1 VIAMLPKPLS
11 YAVAAVLAFGTFD
24 LAMAKKEKP
33 RPEQPNIMQD
43 ETPGMKRSFRLRP
56 RGSSTYIPPPI
67 PSPNAGPPA
76 PALTQRGPGVYQPP
90 RIDSFGDRATEA
102 IHAYP
107 LARGLGNNPVDQ
119 QMFIR
124 QRANER

>member
-1 VIAMLPKPLS
+1 
-11 YAVAAVLAFGTFD
+11 
-24 LAMAKKEKP
+24 
-33 RPEQPNIMQD
+33 
-43 ETPGMKRSFRLRP
+43 MKRSFRLRP

-76 PALTQRGPGVYQPP
+76 AAALQPGPGVYQPP
-90 RIDSFGDRATEA
+90 RIDSFGDRATRA

-107 LARGLGNNPVDQ
+107 LERGLGNNPVDQ